1 VVNLGVP
8 GYDTRQ
14 EYGIF
19 RKRAVPL
26 KPQDVLLIYVDN
38 DTDPPSI
45 QVRDGKMLT
54 PDVRTGFVEDSMA
67 ALRKSSAAYN
77 FLWSRWQL
85 VKAQHLTID
94 EYREMLARKFN
105 DGNLGWRRSRGCPHS
120 VVQRPS

>member
-1 VVNLGVP
+1 
-8 GYDTRQ
+8 
-14 EYGIF
+14 
-19 RKRAVPL
+19 
-26 KPQDVLLIYVDN
+26 
-38 DTDPPSI
+38 
-45 QVRDGKMLT
+45 MLT